1 MTVGDLAKY
10 FESFRQEVHDAVPD
24 IIAETAVEYG
34 KEAFTK
40 KAFDKKAWEPAKKS
54 KSTGSLLIDSGS
66 LLKSIEPAVVTPKEV
81 IVQAGNDKVNYA
93 QVHNEGYKG
102 PINIPAHTRAGK
114 QVKAHTRQI
123 DIDARPF
130 LGEAKEL
137 AKELTIKIKN
147 RIEGFAKAFW
157 H

>member
-10 FESFRQEVHDAVPD
+10 FESFRHEVHEAVPD

-40 KAFDKKAWEPAKKS
+40 KAFDKKTWEPAKKA

-66 LLKSIEPAVVTPKEV
+66 LLNSIEPAVVTPKEV
-81 IVQAGNDKVNYA
+81 IIQAGNDKVNYA

-114 QVKAHTRQI
+114 QVQAHTRNI
-123 DIDARPF
+123 DIEARPF
-130 LGEAKEL
+130 LGDAKEL
-137 AKELTIKIKN
+137 VVKIKN